1 MKLHRFS
8 FKKIQLFIK
17 KFEIAE
23 NTIEAV
29 IYLDQIILMLE
40 QTGDERV
47 NNFLNKIKEELNF
60 SPGQNWKK
68 MEIYFPELD
77 CSHSINRYL
86 FIEDELKKKNLNN
99 ETPRSLLQKRIIS
112 TFDHYEVMFGQM
124 VPLYVVAS

>member
-1 MKLHRFS
+1 MKLHIFS

-17 KFEIAE
+17 KFETAE

-29 IYLDQIILMLE
+29 VYLSKIILMLE

-68 MEIYFPELD
+68 MEIDFPELNY
-77 CSHSINRYL
+77 SHSINRYL
-86 FIEDELKKKNLNN
+86 FIEDEVNKENLNN
-99 ETPRSLLQKRIIS
+99 ETARSLLQKRIIS
-112 TFDHYEVMFGQM
+112 TFDRYEVMFGQM
-124 VPLYVVAS
+124 VPLHIM